1 MFTIYQRIFGLKF
14 ERVEPPYKWIGDLQ
28 LYTVSDAKTGEPLG
42 LFYLDMFPR
51 DGKYNH
57 FAQFG
62 IIEGKLL
69 PDGKYQR
76 PVCALVCNF
85 PPPQPDKPSL
95 HVA

>member
-1 MFTIYQRIFGLKF
+1 M
-14 ERVEPPYKWIGDLQ
+14 P
-28 LYTVSDAKTGEPLG
+28 KTGEPMG

-57 FAQFG
+57 FAEFG

-76 PVCALVCNF
+76 PVVRARLQF
-85 PPPQPDKPSL
+85 PAAAAGQA
-95 HVA
+95 VAAVA